1 MKRIYAF
8 LIAAFLVAGFAIQAS
23 AQKISLPSPD
33 FKKDMLGAF
42 SPGNDVDI
50 DNSKKDELKASN
62 EKFFDDVIKIAGG
75 SGSDEEKK
83 KSILDLGKKQSSTFS
98 KILGEDKAKQYRKSI
113 KKKIRPFKTK
123 YKLATLIL

>member
-8 LIAAFLVAGFAIQAS
+8 LIATFLVAGFAFQAS